1 MPRTVL
7 GNNSQLYTAASH
19 GMDAN
24 FVLDQI
30 TSRINKLEVAVTN
43 VNNNDD
49 DHQTSF
55 IGGGHSPSKSINHQ
69 QNKSVLNRIRKIE
82 EQIYELENQIKENE
96 IDIQQVKQTVNSTS
110 SHHRSSSRGR
120 MADSPPPEKIIQL
133 VESTKERGNQHTEEI
148 KEIER
153 RIKKLADSTT
163 KACRSLS
170 TGLTDVQQA
179 TLNLYSWTD
188 KVHDAFEN
196 VAEKVDLP
204 SNLCPRAK
212 VSHSKTQRYYPF

>member
-1 MPRTVL
+1 MPRTAL
-7 GNNSQLYTAASH
+7 GNNSQLYTAAAH

-30 TSRINKLEVAVTN
+30 TNRINKLEVAFTSA
-43 VNNNDD
+43 NNDD

-55 IGGGHSPSKSINHQ
+55 LGGHSPSKSMNHQ
-69 QNKSVLNRIRKIE
+69 QNKSILNRIRKIE
-82 EQIYELENQIKENE
+82 EQMYELENQIKENE

-110 SHHRSSSRGR
+110 SHHHRSSSRGR
-120 MADSPPPEKIIQL
+120 SADSPPPEKIIQL

-188 KVHDAFEN
+188 KVHDAFET

-212 VSHSKTQRYYPF
+212 VSHSKSQRFYPF